1 MINARWRRCGGATA
15 TTSPA
20 SACMGLACV
29 WASPQPERLA
39 PCSGHCRLAIMLAAL
54 SKGLVPVQ
62 AAAAA
67 AALPAALQQ
76 VRRFAAEP
84 AAAAETA
91 NGTVTQVRGPMGH
104 AGGLLGWGAWR
115 CGATL
120 AGLPFPVLW
129 MKPGRVGRGAGRA
142 WAPLQPL
149 PDPPAGHLARP
160 GLPQPTAPG
169 SLEAS
174 PIPDCCAAGRRGGG
188 RPTGG
193 GAPPAP
199 TRRAARLPPR
209 RPSPLTRPPPAG
221 HRCRGGRAL

>member
-1 MINARWRRCGGATA
+1 
-15 TTSPA
+15 
-20 SACMGLACV
+20 MGLACV